1 MTNNYYFKT
10 GDVCYDS
17 HGNEFVYQAG
27 ADGGHI
33 VCSVLEIQGGYDE
46 PPYTEFGEPTFRTH
60 LFPGVPTQKQHEDI
74 VRLEKEIAAKRTE
87 LFALRAEANK
97 IEQEGKDR
105 VTRLKQYEALRDL
118 DRIMNGE
125 VTHYVIPGLCPK
137 ILAVEDAKSDYE
149 NRQLRLLACQVTIN
163 SSTKKIGWHLS
174 RYYDGSGKGDDVI
187 PCLSYEEAVEVVQA
201 EIAGQWQKWATS
213 NHNFRGYEAVEK
225 ASRAYGVDIPESYL
239 TAAKTQKLKDAQE
252 AVTRNAAALELA
264 KKQLEAL
271 SDA

>member
-1 MTNNYYFKT
+1 MTQHYKFNN

-17 HGNEFVYQAG
+17 HGNEFVYQA
-27 ADGGHI
+27 AAQNGHI
-33 VCSVLEIQGGYDE
+33 VCPVLEIQGGYDE

-60 LFPGVPTQKQHEDI
+60 LFPGVSTQKQHEDI

-87 LFALRAEANK
+87 LFALRVEANK

-174 RYYDGSGKGDDVI
+174 RYYDGSGNGGDVI